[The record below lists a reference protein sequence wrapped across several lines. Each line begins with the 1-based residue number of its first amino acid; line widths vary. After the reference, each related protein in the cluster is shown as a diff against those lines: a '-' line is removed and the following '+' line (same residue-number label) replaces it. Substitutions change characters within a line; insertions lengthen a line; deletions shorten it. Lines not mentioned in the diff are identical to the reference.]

1 MEEQLFNEYK
11 KTGDLEIKNNIAI
24 EYDKIA
30 CSVCDKFGYN
40 EDMLQEARILLL
52 EAIDEYN
59 TEKEMKFSTFAY
71 SYIKY
76 GLLKYLSE
84 NVAYDGN
91 LSRSYVDSVKNL
103 KEKLKQFLEGKLNR
117 DEFTKKEELK
127 LARIEKIKN
136 FKSLDALDEFED
148 TLYDEIG
155 DKRNLDEDYLI
166 YKMDL
171 SKILTKKEMKVLN
184 LMEENL
190 TVELISKRLGFSE
203 RSVFTILKEMKPKIL
218 NYFNRNN

>member
-11 KTGDLEIKNNIAI
+11 RTGDFEIKNNIAI

-91 LSRSYVDSVKNL
+91 LSRSYVDSIKNL
-103 KEKLKQFLEGKLNR
+103 KEKLKQFLNGKLNR

-155 DKRNLDEDYLI
+155 DKRNLNEDYLI

-171 SKILTKKEMKVLN
+171 SKILTKREMQVLN
-184 LMEENL
+184 LMEEKL
-190 TVELISKRLGFSE
+190 TVELISERLKISE
-203 RSVFTILKEMKPKIL
+203 RTIFTILKEMKPKIL
-218 NYFNRNN
+218 NYFNK